1 MKKLL
6 IATAALAMVAGT
18 VQAQSSVTVYGIL
31 DTGYNSIDNTVSNVS
46 TTTNSIQTNG
56 EYSTNRLGFRGT
68 EDLGGGLK
76 AHFQHETGLAA
87 NTIATFGNRAFWVGL
102 EDATMGQI
110 RVGRQDAFV
119 RSVWLGHD
127 QLAATNVVGNLA
139 HDQVVGAATAA
150 HTGRFEAIN
159 YFSPRISGAQ
169 VTAGIMINEVETTS
183 TAKTASGTQVGLN
196 YVAGN
201 FSAAAAQTSV
211 KTTTAAVTGVTG
223 TLYCGTTAQG
233 TVTSNP
239 ASAFAASCP
248 TGTVYLAGSGYVA
261 AAAAFDVK
269 TKDTGAAL
277 SYDFGVVKVGYIY
290 NDRDVNNGIQRESN
304 SFSAAFPL
312 TAKLTGR
319 IGYGFGE
326 YAATPTGAKYDI
338 TGMQASLGYELSK
351 RTLAYAIYG
360 DETRDTSATAETKS
374 KEFSI
379 GIRHTF

>member
-1 MKKLL
+1 
-6 IATAALAMVAGT
+6 
-18 VQAQSSVTVYGIL
+18 
-31 DTGYNSIDNTVSNVS
+31 
-46 TTTNSIQTNG
+46 
-56 EYSTNRLGFRGT
+56 
-68 EDLGGGLK
+68 
-76 AHFQHETGLAA
+76 
-87 NTIATFGNRAFWVGL
+87 
-102 EDATMGQI
+102 MGQI

-127 QLAATNVVGNLA
+127 QLAGTNVVGNLA
-139 HDQVVGAATAA
+139 HDQVVGAATTS
-150 HTGRFEAIN
+150 HTGRFESIN
-159 YFSPRISGAQ
+159 YFSPRMSGAQ

-196 YVAGN
+196 YAAGK

-239 ASAFAASCP
+239 ASALAASCP

-319 IGYGFGE
+319 VGYGFGE
-326 YAATPTGAKYDI
+326 YAATPTGQYQFFRELVNRSKKLSFASGVCYWEGTWVAYRGKTATD
-338 TGMQASLGYELSK
+338 GSPWENQAWFDFNNKALP
-351 RTLAYAIYG
+351 I
-360 DETRDTSATAETKS
+360 TKS
-374 KEFSI
+374 F
-379 GIRHTF
+379 R